1 MADVIL
7 EAKAV
12 SKRFAL
18 RSHPLAPPRGWVE
31 ALRAVD
37 FSIREGECV
46 GLVGESGCGKSTLA
60 RVLCGLAEPDSGGVL
75 FRGQPLARLRGQ
87 ARREYRR
94 SVQMVFQDPAASL
107 DPLQRIG
114 AAVAEPL
121 AVQGLAREKQGASY
135 NLRAVSA
142 PLAGIGHWVPRK
154 AELGRRAAALL
165 SEVGLDP
172 AWAGRLPRTLSGGQR
187 QRVGIARAL
196 ALNPSLLICDEPVS
210 SLDLSVQA
218 QILGLLLELQRKRG
232 MALLFI
238 SHNLVTVGA
247 VAGRIVVMKSG
258 AVVEEGPNP
267 ELFHKP
273 REPYTRQL
281 VELALKPV

>member
-1 MADVIL
+1 MMAELVL

-31 ALRAVD
+31 ALRRVD
-37 FSIREGECV
+37 FAIQEGECV

-60 RVLCGLAEPDSGGVL
+60 RILCGLAAPDAGILL

-87 ARREYRR
+87 AWREYRR

-121 AVQGLAREKQGASY
+121 AVQGIARG
-135 NLRAVSA
+135 
-142 PLAGIGHWVPRK
+142 
-154 AELGRRAAALL
+154 AELGRRAEALL

-196 ALNPSLLICDEPVS
+196 ALDPALLICDEPVS

-238 SHNLVTVGA
+238 SHNLITVGA
-247 VAGRIVVMKSG
+247 IAGRIVVMKSG
-258 AVVEEGPNP
+258 AVVEEGANP
-267 ELFHKP
+267 ELFHQP

>member
-1 MADVIL
+1 MSDPLL
-7 EAKAV
+7 EGRALTR
-12 SKRFAL
+12 RFAL

-31 ALRAVD
+31 ALRGVD
-37 FSIREGECV
+37 FAVREGECV
-46 GLVGESGCGKSTLA
+46 GLVGESGCGKTTLA
-60 RVLCGLAEPDSGGVL
+60 RILCGLAEPDAGSVL
-75 FRGQPLARLRGQ
+75 FRGREIARLRGP

-121 AVQGLAREKQGASY
+121 EVHRIGRSPCRAPGTSFAHPPDGGFPGSVARGA
-135 NLRAVSA
+135 NLR
-142 PLAGIGHWVPRK
+142 WK
-154 AELGRRAAALL
+154 AQALL
-165 SEVGLDP
+165 AEVGLDP
-172 AWAGRLPRTLSGGQR
+172 GWAGRLPRTLSGGQR

-196 ALNPSLLICDEPVS
+196 ALNPALLICDEPVS

-218 QILGLLLELQRKRG
+218 QILNLLLELRRKRG

-238 SHNLVTVGA
+238 SHNLITVGA
-247 VAGRIVVMKSG
+247 IADRIAVMKSG

-267 ELFHKP
+267 GLFERP
-273 REPYTRQL
+273 RDPYTRLL
-281 VELALKPV
+281 VDLALKTV